1 MPIKSN
7 QEVITAY
14 GHKNVLATH
23 KTTIEFTKDKNLSKK
38 GNCIVAVASDKAVS
52 ELNEEFKQR
61 LRENDTTL
69 VIIIEVD
76 GFIDKIN
83 AKGSSKLLL
92 TNNKDMV
99 IRKSAYICNRTLAIK
114 ANKAAS
120 DLSKQ
125 LIDKLK
131 NPKKKAKITLVIPK

>member
-1 MPIKSN
+1 MKK
-7 QEVITAY
+7 VIFAIILT
-14 GHKNVLATH
+14 
-23 KTTIEFTKDKNLSKK
+23 
-38 GNCIVAVASDKAVS
+38 
-52 ELNEEFKQR
+52 
-61 LRENDTTL
+61 
-69 VIIIEVD
+69 VIIIFASFCSIVNARIINKEDLIEVD